1 MRKDSHTGKSSGK
14 GWVWGGV
21 SAVSALGRQR
31 GRRITTNSGPAWAT
45 QQGCISGEGKGEQN
59 YGFFYFGGGVRD
71 RVATLVGG
79 QNAQLPALMVPG
91 GGQVPFCAPVS
102 WVQRLAPPV

>member
-14 GWVWGGV
+14 GWVRGGV

-59 YGFFYFGGGVRD
+59 YGFFYFGGGSEIGWPHWLEAR
-71 RVATLVGG
+71 TLSC
-79 QNAQLPALMVPG
+79 LL
-91 GGQVPFCAPVS
+91 
-102 WVQRLAPPV
+102 

>member
-1 MRKDSHTGKSSGK
+1 MCLQSQPL
-14 GWVWGGV
+14 GGRE
-21 SAVSALGRQR
+21 AGELLQIR
-31 GRRITTNSGPAWAT
+31 GQPGLHSKAASQVRW
-45 QQGCISGEGKGEQN
+45 EGEQN
-59 YGFFYFGGGVRD
+59 YGFFFGGGFRD

>member
-45 QQGCISGEGKGEQN
+45 QQGCISGEMGGRAELWVL
-59 YGFFYFGGGVRD
+59 FWGGGFRD